1 MIKIV
6 NTVSS
11 VWDMVKPFS
20 IRNSWK
26 KLMPLQQSSSMQI
39 IDPIEKTQDNEF
51 VQQFA
56 RLNITFTEDDIQR
69 WMSCDG
75 PGYEHMDE
83 QGIVELVTGD
93 NEKEAVGVVEDE
105 IGISEFSKC
114 PFTHAE
120 AMQIMDDYLAYY
132 RCQPEATPEDVSKL
146 IQFREFSAKKRE
158 CSVKQTFILSFYRKK
173 S

>member
-1 MIKIV
+1 
-6 NTVSS
+6 
-11 VWDMVKPFS
+11 
-20 IRNSWK
+20 
-26 KLMPLQQSSSMQI
+26 MPLQQSSSMQN
-39 IDPIEKTQDNEF
+39 IDPSEKTQDNEF

-93 NEKEAVGVVEDE
+93 NEKEAVEVVEDK
-105 IGISEFSKC
+105 IGVFQPSKC
-114 PFTHAE
+114 PFSHAE
-120 AMQIMDDYLAYY
+120 AMQKMDDYLAYY

-146 IQFREFSAKKRE
+146 IQFREFSANKTRKH
-158 CSVKQTFILSFYRKK
+158 CKTIFYSFFFQKK